1 MELGTSS
8 GSAVLEPVFWQVLWK
23 STMQNTIRTCSS
35 TVLGYPEEQFS
46 KSGLFGRI
54 YILKEFMPDEL
65 QE

>member
-1 MELGTSS
+1 M
-8 GSAVLEPVFWQVLWK
+8 GSIALEPVFWQVLWK
-23 STMQNTIRTCSS
+23 LTIITCSS

-54 YILKEFMPDEL
+54 YILNVFMPDEL